1 MNELKNM
8 NIEEARGTY
17 EKFLRLFPTA
27 VRKRKLNCFKE

>member
-27 VRKRKLNCFKE
+27 VRKIRLTCSKE